1 MEDDS
6 SGKSRRAFLVT
17 GALTV
22 AGGCIS
28 SRVGDRSAETPER
41 PRSAA
46 GTPTATPVGTPT
58 ETSTA
63 TPTPEVVPPYRGA
76 YRRVGG
82 LVDDVSDLSLWS
94 GVGTVRA
101 DGDARFRGEQSL
113 YYENDTKLRLQ
124 RSFAADDPLD
134 LTDRALSFAAWCERP
149 VTVQPTLVVTAHA
162 PDADNRVFMRTPYNA
177 NKDAGWQRYDT
188 AISEVEGSPDLSN
201 VRELHFGAWA
211 DGETFRF
218 HLADLRTHPKPDRG
232 KVIFRFDD
240 SHRHH
245 YTDYFPILER
255 YGYPGIA
262 AIVKQAIGR
271 DDRLTVAQMRE
282 LREAGWDMCNH
293 MVHHDRITDLSD
305 EELRA
310 NIDEMD
316 AFFEE
321 VGAPEGKDLA
331 VLTYGGYDGRSLD
344 CMADNFDLVFGGEG
358 LGNYTLTNPAL
369 VSGVDVD
376 GDLEKALELVDDA
389 ARSRSLAIPVVHKFD
404 AGKFERLVEHVHELD
419 EAGSLDVITGS
430 DLHEHLY
437 GN

>member
-1 MEDDS
+1 MED
-6 SGKSRRAFLVT
+6 GPQKNTRRAFLAA
-17 GALTV
+17 GALAV
-22 AGGCIS
+22 AGGC
-28 SRVGDRSAETPER
+28 VGSDERGRLRKTPNRRPPPTETA
-41 PRSAA
+41 S
-46 GTPTATPVGTPT
+46 GTPTPT
-58 ETSTA
+58 ETPA
-63 TPTPEVVPPYRGA
+63 GTPVADVVPPYRGA
-76 YRRVGG
+76 YRRAGT
-82 LVDDVSDLSLWS
+82 LVDDVSDLSPWS

-124 RSFAADDPLD
+124 RSFDADDPLD
-134 LTDRALSFAAWCERP
+134 LTDRALSFAARCERP
-149 VTVQPTLVVTAHA
+149 ATVQPTLVVTAHA
-162 PDADNRVFMRTPYNA
+162 PDGDNRVFMRTPYNA
-177 NKDAGWQRYDT
+177 NKRAGWQRYDT
-188 AISEVEGSPDLSN
+188 AISEVEGTPDLSN

-218 HLADLRTHPKPDRG
+218 HLADLRTHPTPDRG

-255 YGYPGIA
+255 YGYPGIEA
-262 AIVKQAIGR
+262 VVKQAIGR
-271 DDRLTVAQMRE
+271 TDRLTVPQIRE
-282 LREAGWDMCNH
+282 LREAGWDMGNH

-310 NIDEMD
+310 NVDEMD

-321 VGAPEGKDLA
+321 IGAPEGKELA

-344 CMADNFDLVFGGEG
+344 CLADRFTLVFGGEG
-358 LGNYTLTNPAL
+358 LGNYDLTNLAL
-369 VSGVDVD
+369 VSGVGVD

-389 ARSRSLAIPVVHKFD
+389 ARSRSLAIPVVHHLETE
-404 AGKFERLVEHVHELD
+404 KFERLVERVHELD
-419 EAGSLDVITGS
+419 EAGRIDVISAT
-430 DLHEHLY
+430 DLREHLY